1 MKAGITDVAV
11 KAGVSVATVSR
22 SFARPDLVSPKTRE
36 RVLKAADELNYSIS
50 RSATAMKTG
59 QALRVALLISEDI
72 SSWFNANLFSGLD
85 SVLHSAG
92 YDISVFPIVTAQ
104 ERKAFF
110 EQLPVRRNA
119 DAVIVSSFAI
129 NPDEVPRLQ
138 SVRLPIVGVNT
149 PSSEGYDATVG
160 IDDRAG
166 MRMITECV
174 LRAGHTDIAFVRYRH
189 APEIPHS
196 ADLRQEGL
204 KKLVPSQ
211 GMRFA
216 RMSWSMTSISQ
227 IQAKPFWTVSS
238 PWNLALPRCVA
249 LRIRLRCSCF
259 SR

>member
-174 LRAGHTDIAFVRYRH
+174 LRAWTYRYRIC
-189 APEIPHS
+189 ALPPCS
-196 ADLRQEGL
+196 GNSTQR
-204 KKLVPSQ
+204 
-211 GMRFA
+211 RFA
-216 RMSWSMTSISQ
+216 
-227 IQAKPFWTVSS
+227 
-238 PWNLALPRCVA
+238 PRG
-249 LRIRLRCSCF
+249 F
-259 SR
+259 